1 MNQPAA
7 IPHPNDIAIVGM
19 SCRFPDAN
27 DVSVFWR
34 NLEQGV
40 ESISFFSEAELLAAG
55 VDPAL
60 LADPAYVRAGAV
72 IDDID
77 CFDAAFFGYSPREA
91 SLIEPQQRIFLE
103 CAWEALERA
112 GYTPASHGRAI
123 GVFAGSAMN
132 GYLIYHLAT
141 RPDVAPSLFD
151 FQIQIGNDKDY
162 LTTRVSYKLNLTGPS
177 INIQSACSTSLVA
190 VHVACQSL
198 LNGECNLALAGGI
211 SIAVP
216 HRIGYL
222 YQEGGVNSA
231 DGHCRAFDTDA
242 RGTVLG
248 SGAGVVALKRLAD
261 ALADGDHIHAVIKG
275 SAVNNDGNAK
285 VGYTAPSVS
294 GQAAVVVEAL
304 AMAGLTAD
312 TIGYIETHGTGTPMG
327 DPIEI
332 QALTQ
337 AFRES
342 STRQGDCAIG
352 SVKTNIG
359 HMDVASGVAGLIK
372 TALMLEHRRIPAS
385 LHYRRPNP
393 EIDFANSPFYVNS
406 TLAEWTQPVCRA
418 GVSSFGLGGTNAH
431 VLLEEAPKRAA
442 ASASRAWQLILLSA
456 RTPGALERMTER
468 LADHL
473 RADPAQ
479 PLADIA
485 FTLQTGRERFAH
497 RRMLVCRDHDGL
509 VQALLAG
516 DCQRAAEAVCERH
529 EPARGFHVPRPG
541 RPVSGNGARVVR
553 RRAAVPRGSRP
564 LRRNPDPLPWPGSA
578 PPDLAMLARP
588 AQQHCSRP
596 GSSSRRCLS
605 SNTHWRACGSVGASA
620 RRR

>member
-1 MNQPAA
+1 MNQPAS

-72 IDDID
+72 INDID

-211 SIAVP
+211 SVAIP

-231 DGHCRAFDTDA
+231 DGHCRAFDAAA

-248 SGAGVVALKRLAD
+248 SGVGVVALKRLAD

-342 STRQGDCAIG
+342 GTRQGNCAIG

-393 EIDFANSPFYVNS
+393 GIDFASSPFYVNS

-431 VLLEEAPKRAA
+431 VVLEEAPTRAA

-456 RTPGALERMTER
+456 RTPAALDRMTER

-473 RADPAQ
+473 RTAPVQ

-485 FTLQTGRERFAH
+485 FTLQRDNTERIERRDNAFPHILVRSRKLHPDVPHTIRTEIALHRQRMRLGGMLHSISFATKAA
-497 RRMLVCRDHDGL
+497 
-509 VQALLAG
+509 QLLA
-516 DCQRAAEAVCERH
+516 
-529 EPARGFHVPRPG
+529 
-541 RPVSGNGARVVR
+541 
-553 RRAAVPRGSRP
+553 
-564 LRRNPDPLPWPGSA
+564 
-578 PPDLAMLARP
+578 ARP
-588 AQQHCSRP
+588 
-596 GSSSRRCLS
+596 
-605 SNTHWRACGSVGASA
+605 
-620 RRR
+620 

>member
-516 DCQRAAEAVCERH
+516 DCQRGAEAVCERQN
-529 EPARGFHVPRPG
+529 
-541 RPVSGNGARVVR
+541 RPVVFMFPGQGASIWEWG
-553 RRAAVPRGSRP
+553 ASCTTPSR
-564 LRRNPDPLPWPGSA
+564 
-578 PPDLAMLARP
+578 
-588 AQQHCSRP
+588 C
-596 GSSSRRCLS
+596 
-605 SNTHWRACGSVGASA
+605 SA
-620 RRR
+620 RRSTAAPKS

>member
-1 MNQPAA
+1 MNQPAS

-77 CFDAAFFGYSPREA
+77 CFDAAFFGHSPREA

-211 SIAVP
+211 SVAIP

-231 DGHCRAFDTDA
+231 DGHCRAFDAAA

-294 GQAAVVVEAL
+294 GQAAVVTEAL

-332 QALTQ
+332 QALSQ

-342 STRQGDCAIG
+342 STHQGHCAIG

-385 LHYRRPNP
+385 LHYRQPNP

-431 VLLEEAPKRAA
+431 VLLEEAPTRAA

-456 RTPGALERMTER
+456 RTPGALDRMTER

-473 RADPAQ
+473 RNDPAQ

-485 FTLQTGRERFAH
+485 FTLQTGRERFTH

-509 VQALLAG
+509 AQALLAG
-516 DCQRAAEAVCERH
+516 DRQRAAEAVCER
-529 EPARGFHVPRPG
+529 
-541 RPVSGNGARVVR
+541 
-553 RRAAVPRGSRP
+553 
-564 LRRNPDPLPWPGSA
+564 
-578 PPDLAMLARP
+578 
-588 AQQHCSRP
+588 
-596 GSSSRRCLS
+596 
-605 SNTHWRACGSVGASA
+605 
-620 RRR
+620 